1 MARDFEDM
9 YKFALNL
16 ESKVK
21 CVSTNW
27 MSWRRFGI
35 VKVKGELFSGDSNE
49 IKLIVVLPNVIRDIT
64 CEFNKLINSNLISLF
79 SIISPVTGR
88 I

>member
-1 MARDFEDM
+1 MAPDFEDM

-21 CVSTNW
+21 CVSTIW
-27 MSWRRFGI
+27 MSWRRFGR

-49 IKLIVVLPNVIRDIT
+49 IKLIAVLSNVIRDIIR
-64 CEFNKLINSNLISLF
+64 EFNKLINSNSISFF
-79 SIISPVTGR
+79 SIFDGHWKR
-88 I
+88 